1 MADSIT
7 ENVQKTVEE
16 MVGSDRSTLSISE
29 LSESG
34 HRSLAHF
41 EEFVSEGK
49 ARNLFLKG
57 IDSSQ
62 LRYECEYAFDEWED
76 QELLEYNV
84 IDTVDNCSEG
94 KVVKYNRER
103 GFGFI
108 LDLHT
113 NNNLFFHISNF
124 PFNEAR
130 IGQKVKYEI
139 ANSPKGQNAINI
151 KVI

>member
-1 MADSIT
+1 MYKSSIQAL
-7 ENVQKTVEE
+7 ENARLAKQNQYNL
-16 MVGSDRSTLSISE
+16 DCSE
-29 LSESG
+29 AIVLIDEIN
-34 HRSLAHF
+34 SLTDNNPTDN
-41 EEFVSEGK
+41 V
-49 ARNLFLKG
+49 
-57 IDSSQ
+57 
-62 LRYECEYAFDEWED
+62 
-76 QELLEYNV
+76 NV

>member
-1 MADSIT
+1 M
-7 ENVQKTVEE
+7 
-16 MVGSDRSTLSISE
+16 GY
-29 LSESG
+29 
-34 HRSLAHF
+34 
-41 EEFVSEGK
+41 
-49 ARNLFLKG
+49 LKG
-57 IDSSQ
+57 KS
-62 LRYECEYAFDEWED
+62 A
-76 QELLEYNV
+76 LLIFQRWGNMKFTYRN
-84 IDTVDNCSEG
+84 EG

-108 LDLHT
+108 LDFNT

>member
-1 MADSIT
+1 MQAL
-7 ENVQKTVEE
+7 ENARLAKQNQYNL
-16 MVGSDRSTLSISE
+16 DCSE
-29 LSESG
+29 AIVLIDEIN
-34 HRSLAHF
+34 SLT
-41 EEFVSEGK
+41 
-49 ARNLFLKG
+49 NNNPT
-57 IDSSQ
+57 D
-62 LRYECEYAFDEWED
+62 
-76 QELLEYNV
+76 NV
-84 IDTVDNCSEG
+84 DIIDTVDNCSEG

-108 LDLHT
+108 LDFNT